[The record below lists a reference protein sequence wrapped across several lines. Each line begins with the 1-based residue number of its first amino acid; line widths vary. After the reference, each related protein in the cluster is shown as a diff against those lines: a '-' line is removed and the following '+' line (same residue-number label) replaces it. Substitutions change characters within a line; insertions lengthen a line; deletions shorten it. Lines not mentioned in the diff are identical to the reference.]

1 MKSFILALRLAS
13 LIFAC
18 IFSISTAN
26 ISTALAQEA
35 PTALASAALEKPYF
49 RTEAS
54 VSAGVL
60 HSWGRTMYGGT
71 VGLGVLFPFNLYA
84 GVELTG
90 FYGNADA
97 FNVANQ
103 STKQMELFW
112 YTQDHVHASAIMQ
125 VGYDIGIG
133 SAFTLRPYLGA
144 SQIFRYYA
152 ARDERVYFSPTSW
165 AEPSPTQFVWTSEG
179 FVGLLASYHLTE
191 TLRLGINLRT
201 NVSALLTLQYRL

>member
-13 LIFAC
+13 LILAC
-18 IFSISTAN
+18 VLSTLT
-26 ISTALAQEA
+26 IVAQEIPA
-35 PTALASAALEKPYF
+35 SQTPTVVEKPYF
-49 RTEAS
+49 RPEAS
-54 VSAGVL
+54 ISAGVL
-60 HSWGRTMYGGT
+60 HSWGRTVFGTT

-103 STKQMELFW
+103 STNQMELFW

-125 VGYDIGIG
+125 IGYDIGIG

-152 ARDERVYFSPTSW
+152 ARNERVYFSPTSW
-165 AEPSPTQFVWTSEG
+165 AEPSPTQFIWTSEG
-179 FVGLLASYHLTE
+179 FVGLLASYYLTE